1 MEVVIID
8 NMKKK
13 KTPKEFLIPIMF
25 DDIFWEVHVVE
36 TNKKSRDEPI
46 VELQWGWSA
55 GMTDEERKIMDK
67 DSPSGY
73 KSLPIT
79 LSAAKRLA
87 NKINVLVEKFENK

>member
-1 MEVVIID
+1 MEVEIID
-8 NMKKK
+8 DMEEN
-13 KTPKEFLIPIMF
+13 FIPIKF
-25 DDIFWEVHVVE
+25 DDIFWEVQVVE
-36 TNKKSRDEPI
+36 TNKKNRDEPI

-55 GMTDEERKIMDK
+55 GMTDKERKAMDE

-87 NKINVLVEKFENK
+87 NKINALVEKLENK

>member
-13 KTPKEFLIPIMF
+13 NTPKEFLVPIKF
-25 DDIFWEVHVVE
+25 DDIFWEVHVVK
-36 TNKKSRDEPI
+36 TNRKNFNEPI

-55 GMTDEERKIMDK
+55 GMTEEERQNIDK
-67 DSPSGY
+67 DSPNGY

-79 LSAAKRLA
+79 LSAAIRLA
-87 NKINVLVEKFENK
+87 NEINNLKTN